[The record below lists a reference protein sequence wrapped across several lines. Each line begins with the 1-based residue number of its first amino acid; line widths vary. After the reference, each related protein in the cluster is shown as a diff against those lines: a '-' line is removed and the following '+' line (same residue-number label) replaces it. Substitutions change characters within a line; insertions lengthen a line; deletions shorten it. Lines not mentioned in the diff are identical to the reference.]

1 MPQRSPGPSVKD
13 KKMYEELRKEGE
25 SKGKAARIANTAA
38 RSSRSTVGRKGGK
51 GGSYEDWSKDQL
63 MEQARKVGISGRS
76 SMNKSQL
83 VKALRNS

>member
-1 MPQRSPGPSVKD
+1 VKD

-38 RSSRSTVGRKGGK
+38 RSSRSAVGRKGGK
-51 GGSYEDWSKDQL
+51 GGSYEDWSKEQL

-76 SMNKSQL
+76 TMNKSQL